1 MEPEAV
7 TIRSSAAPWLLAAFL
22 CTIASAH
29 ARANEASLVRLQDEA
44 VERLQAYVR
53 IDTTNPPGNET
64 RGVEYLAQLLTAAG
78 IPYETAESAPGRG
91 NLWAR
96 LEGGPEPAL
105 VLLHH
110 IDVVPADPRY
120 WTTAPFGGEIRDG
133 YLHGRGTLDTKG
145 LGIIGLQ
152 AFLELHRRGKPLRRP
167 VVFVATADEEA
178 GGDMGAGWL
187 VKNRPGIFKDA
198 GLLLNEGGAGI
209 ESGGRQM
216 VSVEVAQKVPMWLR
230 LVARDKPGHGSAP
243 RPQSAVTRLVHALDI
258 IARNPFVPRVLPEVD
273 RYGNARAAAGIGFQ
287 PERTADLGSA
297 VRDAAWL
304 QKVRTHDASFA
315 SLLQDTCSITRLQG
329 SDKINVVP
337 PEAWAELDCRL
348 LPDTTPEQF
357 IAQLEGL
364 IGDDAVEIRTLMSW
378 SPTASPAESA
388 LFDAIRSTS
397 ARHYPGAIVA
407 PAVAGGFTD
416 SHFFRERGI
425 TAYGYSPIMLPL
437 EEIMRVHGN
446 DERISVENI
455 RRGTRVMLDLVEQLV
470 YEPRN

>member
-1 MEPEAV
+1 
-7 TIRSSAAPWLLAAFL
+7 
-22 CTIASAH
+22 
-29 ARANEASLVRLQDEA
+29 
-44 VERLQAYVR
+44 
-53 IDTTNPPGNET
+53 
-64 RGVEYLAQLLTAAG
+64 
-78 IPYETAESAPGRG
+78 
-91 NLWAR
+91 
-96 LEGGPEPAL
+96 
-105 VLLHH
+105 
-110 IDVVPADPRY
+110 
-120 WTTAPFGGEIRDG
+120 
-133 YLHGRGTLDTKG
+133 
-145 LGIIGLQ
+145 
-152 AFLELHRRGKPLRRP
+152 
-167 VVFVATADEEA
+167 
-178 GGDMGAGWL
+178 
-187 VKNRPGIFKDA
+187 
-198 GLLLNEGGAGI
+198 
-209 ESGGRQM
+209 
-216 VSVEVAQKVPMWLR
+216 
-230 LVARDKPGHGSAP
+230 
-243 RPQSAVTRLVHALDI
+243 VHALDI

-304 QKVRTHDASFA
+304 QKVRTNDASFA